1 MAYVVPNSTVVL
13 LQNISLSPDYNE
25 GTVSY
30 ASKEAQYNDM
40 YAHKLLE
47 WDRCTYVGKNKQTGT
62 IRLESVQGSLMQRAT
77 YMMFKNTSYE
87 DKWFYAFV
95 TDVTW
100 VNNVTWE
107 VSFILDVMQT
117 YQFDY
122 TYNECFIDRM
132 HSRTDNVG
140 DNIIEE
146 NLETGEYIANYVDEI
161 TDYANV
167 EPVVCC
173 VLDHEGHQVTADDE
187 TLTFF
192 KVDGIQIGACL
203 YRTNKMD
210 NVSKFFKNASEAPDS
225 VIDYYAVPTAFA
237 TDGGDTI
244 QIKGTASVKTKVVN
258 KPQTSGKLYAYTPRN
273 NKLFTYPYCYLRAT
287 DLSGNTCNYRYELFD
302 GTTCNFEYT
311 CTRLPNPEGFM
322 YPTNYAGIINNYDEG
337 LSINDFPKCSYIIDT
352 YKAWLAQTAN
362 SRTLQ
367 QIGLGASIAAGVG
380 LGMAGFSTAGTM
392 GAMGAGA
399 TLNGLT
405 VEEQISKGGQLYN
418 AMSTGAKM
426 SGGGL
431 AGVLGM
437 MARQEDHK
445 VNSQRAVGNKS
456 TNALTMLGQH
466 IIQLQSMCIQQQYA
480 KAIDSFFDKYGYKQ
494 NTIGVPNQRIRPHW
508 TYIKTVGCNVE
519 ASLPASIVAQINEI
533 HDAGITFWK
542 SLDEIGNYSL
552 DNRV

>member
-1 MAYVVPNSTVVL
+1 M
-13 LQNISLSPDYNE
+13 
-25 GTVSY
+25 
-30 ASKEAQYNDM
+30 
-40 YAHKLLE
+40 
-47 WDRCTYVGKNKQTGT
+47 
-62 IRLESVQGSLMQRAT
+62 
-77 YMMFKNTSYE
+77 
-87 DKWFYAFV
+87 
-95 TDVTW
+95 
-100 VNNVTWE
+100 
-107 VSFILDVMQT
+107 
-117 YQFDY
+117 
-122 TYNECFIDRM
+122 
-132 HSRTDNVG
+132 
-140 DNIIEE
+140 
-146 NLETGEYIANYVDEI
+146 
-161 TDYANV
+161 
-167 EPVVCC
+167 
-173 VLDHEGHQVTADDE
+173 
-187 TLTFF
+187 
-192 KVDGIQIGACL
+192 
-203 YRTNKMD
+203 
-210 NVSKFFKNASEAPDS
+210 
-225 VIDYYAVPTAFA
+225 
-237 TDGGDTI
+237 
-244 QIKGTASVKTKVVN
+244 
-258 KPQTSGKLYAYTPRN
+258 
-273 NKLFTYPYCYLRAT
+273 FTYPYCYLRAT

-367 QIGLGASIAAGVG
+367 QIGLGASIVAGVG
-380 LGMAGFSTAGTM
+380 LGMAGFATASTM
-392 GAMGAGA
+392 GAMGTGA

-405 VEEQISKGGQLYN
+405 VEEQIGKGGQLYN

-494 NTIGVPNQRIRPHW
+494 NTIGIPNQRIRPHW

-552 DNRV
+552 DNRI